1 MSSIKTVQ
9 QEINRLLLE
18 SKTNRYITSNEAP
31 YYYDLCSVEDK
42 SISLD
47 KFYKKFPYHNPDFN
61 SEYWQ
66 NQYKRW
72 KDLWKQSTI

>member
-18 SKTNRYITSNEAP
+18 SKTNRWIVSNEAP

-42 SISLD
+42 TITLD
-47 KFYKKFPYHNPDFN
+47 KFYESFPYHNPDIN
-61 SEYWQ
+61 CEYWKTQ
-66 NQYKRW
+66 HNRW
-72 KDLWKQSTI
+72 KAVWTQNKI

>member
-1 MSSIKTVQ
+1 MKTVQ

-18 SKTNRYITSNEAP
+18 SKTNRYTVSNEAP

-42 SISLD
+42 TISLD
-47 KFYKKFPYHNPDFN
+47 LFYKKFPYHNPDYN

-66 NQYKRW
+66 QQYNRW
-72 KDLWKQSTI
+72 KDIWKQNTI

>member
-18 SKTNRYITSNEAP
+18 SKTNRHTTSNEAP

-47 KFYKKFPYHNPDFN
+47 QFYKKFPYHNPDYN

-66 NQYKRW
+66 KQDNRW
-72 KDLWKQSTI
+72 KDIWKQNTI